1 MDLGGWLRSLG
12 LECYEALFRKHAIDD
27 AVLPSLTT
35 EDLRDLGINI
45 VGHRRK
51 LMNAIA
57 ALNAG
62 TGAASV
68 HAPVTFETDGAHSA
82 QRRQLTIMFCDM
94 VDSTALSAR
103 LDPEDMSAVIRAFH
117 GIITDVAERFD
128 GYIAKIIGDGVRLYF
143 GYPQAHEDDV
153 ERAVRAGLAIVDAA
167 RSTPYRQE
175 PAFEVRVGIATGL
188 VVVGQLIGEIRTH
201 EHGVVGETPNLA
213 ARLQSFAEP
222 GSVVVA
228 LSTKRLLGRMFEL
241 NPLQPRLVKGF
252 AAPVYAW
259 SVVRVREN
267 VTRFDASRLGA
278 MTPFVGRE
286 HELALLL
293 DRWRKTTENE
303 GQLVLVSGEAGIGK
317 SRITV
322 AMRDR
327 LDREQYGAVRYQCS
341 PHHVNDAF
349 YPVIGQIWRAAQ
361 FVVGEPTERR
371 LQKLEASVEQL
382 GLNLEQ
388 TVPYLAALMSIPSD
402 DRYPPLEMAPADL
415 KERIIAALIASFAAM
430 ARDRPVLA
438 VLEDAHWIDPS
449 TLDLLTRTID
459 QISTLRAMMVVT
471 FRHDFVAPWVGRANV
486 TSLVLS
492 RFGRRDTAAMIDRL
506 VAGKQ
511 LPQAVLEE
519 IAAKADGVPLFVEE
533 LTKTVLESG
542 LLREQ
547 ASAYVLAAPLTPLAI
562 PSTLQDSLM
571 ARLDRLGPVKEIAQ
585 IGAVI
590 GREFSY
596 RLLAAVA
603 PLTEPELQHAL
614 RQLIASELINGR
626 GDPPEAIYRFKHAL
640 VQDTAYASLTRHR
653 RKQIHAD
660 IAAILAGDLAEPL
673 EIAPAVIAQHYTEA
687 GLPEAAVHYWV
698 LAAELSLSRSAPAEA
713 DRYAHAGLA
722 LIPLLSKGPDQ
733 QAFELALYLAWA
745 NAMLPMKG
753 YAAQETVTALTEAKR
768 LIDLGAG
775 TNMQRFAVLY
785 QICTSHITAAR
796 YEAALTQ
803 ARQIVEI
810 AERDDDTTYRLV
822 GYRLLG
828 VSLLFEG
835 RLRGALESLE
845 RAEQYRDAVRQKPLS
860 YRFGND
866 PGRAASSYKIWMLW
880 LLGFPDRAENLARR
894 VLTELPERGFA
905 NTVAFGTYLAAV
917 QLSLFADDMVATEQ
931 RSAEL
936 IAYCTENKVEQFR
949 LISSLV
955 HACAHATRVPTETN
969 VLEIRTAFEAERRSG
984 GRISDSVFISQ
995 FVKAL
1000 LNANAVTDAEIELNK
1015 AFAFVEHSG
1024 ERFWLPELHRLSG
1037 QIALKQP
1044 KPNATKAEICFERAV
1059 EIAREQQ
1066 SRMLELRA
1074 TTDLARLRHNRA
1086 ANGEDVR
1093 GLLEPALATIEGGDN
1108 TFDVRNARLLVAS
1121 IC

>member
-1 MDLGGWLRSLG
+1 MDLEGWLRSLG

-27 AVLPSLTT
+27 TVLLSLTA
-35 EDLRDLGINI
+35 EDLRDLGIGI

-51 LMNAIA
+51 LLNAIA
-57 ALNAG
+57 ALSAEAG
-62 TGAASV
+62 TPSLHK
-68 HAPVTFETDGAHSA
+68 HANFDTYGAHTA
-82 QRRQLTIMFCDM
+82 ERRQLTLMFCDM

-103 LDPEDMSAVIRAFH
+103 LDPEDLSAVIRTFH
-117 GIITDVAERFD
+117 GIITEVAERFD

-143 GYPQAHEDDV
+143 GYPRAQEDDA
-153 ERAVRAGLAIVDAA
+153 ERAVRAGLAIVDAV
-167 RSTPYRQE
+167 RDTQRRQD

-188 VVVGQLIGEIRTH
+188 VVVGELIGEIRAH

-213 ARLQSFAEP
+213 ARLQGLGQP
-222 GSVVVA
+222 GDVVIA
-228 LSTKRLLGRMFEL
+228 TSTKRLLGRMFDL
-241 NPLQPRLVKGF
+241 KPLRPQLAKGF
-252 AAPVYAW
+252 AAPVQGW
-259 SVVRVREN
+259 SVIRAREN

-293 DRWRKTTENE
+293 DRWRKSTENE

-327 LDREQYGAVRYQCS
+327 IDREEYVGVRYQCS

-349 YPVIGQIWRAAQ
+349 YPIMGQIWRAAR

-371 LQKLEASVEQL
+371 LQKLEASVKQL
-382 GLNLEQ
+382 GLDLGQ
-388 TVPYLAALMSIPSD
+388 TVPYLASLMSIPFG
-402 DRYPPLEMAPADL
+402 DRYPPLEMAPSDL

-430 ARDRPVLA
+430 THDRPVLA
-438 VLEDAHWIDPS
+438 VMEDAHWIDPS

-459 QISTLRAMMVVT
+459 QIPAHRAMMVVT

-492 RFGRRDTAAMIDRL
+492 RFGRRDTAAMIDRV
-506 VAGKQ
+506 VAGKH
-511 LPQAVLEE
+511 LPQVVLDE

-547 ASAYVLAAPLTPLAI
+547 DSAYVLAAPLTPLAI
-562 PSTLQDSLM
+562 PATLQDSLM

-614 RQLIASELINGR
+614 RQLVASELINGR
-626 GDPPEAIYRFKHAL
+626 GDPPGAVYRFKHAL

-660 IAAILAGDLAEPL
+660 IAAMLAAERAEPL

-687 GLPEAAVHYWV
+687 GLPEAAVRYWV
-698 LAAELSLSRSAPAEA
+698 LAAEQSLSRSAPAEA

-722 LIPLLSKGPDQ
+722 LIPLMTKGPDQ
-733 QAFELALYLAWA
+733 QAFELALHLAWA

-768 LIDLGAG
+768 LIDSGAG

-785 QICTSHITAAR
+785 SICTSHMTAAR

-803 ARQIVEI
+803 ARHIVEI
-810 AERDDDTTYRLV
+810 AERQDDATHRLV

-835 RLRGALESLE
+835 HLRGALESLE

-866 PGRAASSYKIWMLW
+866 PGRAASSYKTWVLW
-880 LLGFPDRAENLARR
+880 LLGFPDRAENLAKQ
-894 VLTELPERGFA
+894 VLSELPEPGFA
-905 NTVAFGTYLAAV
+905 NTVAFATYLAGV
-917 QLSLFADDMVATEQ
+917 QLSLFADDMAAAEQ

-936 IAYCTENKVEQFR
+936 IAYCTDNRVEQFR

-955 HACAHATRVPTETN
+955 YTCAHATRVPTDAN
-969 VLEIRTAFEAERRSG
+969 VSAIRTAFAAERRSG
-984 GRISDSVFISQ
+984 GRISESVFISQ

-1000 LNANAVTDAEIELNK
+1000 LNAGAAVDAEIELHQ

-1037 QIALKQP
+1037 AIALKQP
-1044 KPNATKAEICFERAV
+1044 QPNITQAEICFERAI

-1066 SRMLELRA
+1066 SPMLALRA
-1074 TTDLARLRHNRA
+1074 TTDLVRLRHERA
-1086 ANGEDVR
+1086 AKGNDVR
-1093 GLLEPALATIEGGDN
+1093 RLLEPALAAIEGGGS
-1108 TFDVRNARLLVAS
+1108 TPDVRNARLLIAS
-1121 IC
+1121 VS